1 MSAPTDFTHLSRLV
15 DCPVRE
21 AWAHEAHHFTVW
33 LSQNLDRLSH
43 VLGITLELDAVEVPI
58 GTFYADIIARNVDAE
73 EGADRVLIENQ
84 LEPSDHRHLGQ
95 IMTYL
100 AGAKVSTVVWVAET
114 FREEH
119 LSAIQWLNDNTST
132 GFSFFAIKLRAVR
145 IGDSPI
151 APLLDVVA
159 KPNDWERQV
168 KAAATTPR
176 NGLSV
181 EGQQNGAFWRGYLQT
196 YPADAER
203 GVRQTNLRNNYIPV
217 RPGVLVSIWASY
229 GNSGVFVRPV
239 SKDDTDRLASALAPH
254 LPTLRTRLGYDSE
267 RSPAG
272 YFLNKKRP
280 LGNASKEDW
289 PKLMEWLHS
298 ESERYVAALN
308 ELLSEDGIT
317 IDATETSEPA

>member
-1 MSAPTDFTHLSRLV
+1 MTTPDFTHLSRLV

-33 LSQNLDRLSH
+33 LSQNLDRLSD

-73 EGADRVLIENQ
+73 DGADRVLIENQ

-100 AGAKVSTVVWVAET
+100 AGAEVSTVVWVAET

-119 LSAIQWLNDNTST
+119 LSAIEWLNHNTST

-168 KAAATTPR
+168 KAAATTAR

-181 EGQQNGAFWRGYLQT
+181 EGQQNGAFWRGYLDA
-196 YPADAER
+196 YPSDGAL
-203 GVRQTNLRNNYIPV
+203 GVKQTNLRNNYMPV
-217 RPGVLVSIWASY
+217 RPGILVSIWASY
-229 GNSGVFVRPV
+229 GNSGVFVRPA
-239 SKDDTDRLASALAPH
+239 SKDDVDRLGSALAPH
-254 LPTLRTRLGYDSE
+254 LAALRIRLVYDSE
-267 RSPAG
+267 RSPSG
-272 YFLNKKRP
+272 YFLSKKRP
-280 LGNASKEDW
+280 IGNASEEDW
-289 PKLMEWLHS
+289 PNLMEWLHS
-298 ESERYVAALN
+298 EAERYLATLT
-308 ELLSEDGIT
+308 EILPEDGIAV
-317 IDATETSEPA
+317 DATETSERA